1 MLLAKK
7 QYIGISIAA
16 LIVSPIIFEIYMAL
30 DTSALFSHCV
40 FCTFR
45 WADPKR
51 CTRICVLH
59 EWWRLWIFHGE
70 VVWKYHHHTICPQG
84 KSHMYN
90 ISISCLRFLNSLFC
104 VSQLSLTLDEP
115 VFSSSLWG
123 PSCDPLDQVVEHCLL
138 PELAVGD
145 WLIFSN
151 MGASGQEGPA
161 TLSDTDQPPVYYTI
175 STDDWWLISH
185 YIWTF
190 VLVTDCFCLPFFIS
204 LITKSDCVM

>member
-1 MLLAKK
+1 MPFLDELTPNDVPEFV
-7 QYIGISIAA
+7 Y
-16 LIVSPIIFEIYMAL
+16 YMNDGVYGSFMGKL
-30 DTSALFSHCV
+30 FGNVITTPSVHKVNDTHV
-40 FCTFR
+40 
-45 WADPKR
+45 P
-51 CTRICVLH
+51 
-59 EWWRLWIFHGE
+59 E
-70 VVWKYHHHTICPQG
+70 
-84 KSHMYN
+84 HMNN
-90 ISISCLRFLNSLFC
+90 ILVNCLRLNSLFC

-175 STDDWWLISH
+175 STDDW
-185 YIWTF
+185 
-190 VLVTDCFCLPFFIS
+190 
-204 LITKSDCVM
+204 